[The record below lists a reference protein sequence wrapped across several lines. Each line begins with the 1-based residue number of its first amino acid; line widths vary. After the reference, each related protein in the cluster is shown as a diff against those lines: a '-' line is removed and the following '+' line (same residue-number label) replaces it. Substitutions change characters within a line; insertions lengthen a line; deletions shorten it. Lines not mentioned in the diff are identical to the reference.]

1 MDKAVP
7 RYEQTPFYFG
17 VSPKR
22 LYGFHHPPQVSRAK
36 SSAVVICA
44 PIGQEYIQSHRVLYQ
59 LAVLL
64 SRAGFHVLRFDY
76 FGCGDS
82 EGDFD
87 QGTLVQ
93 WTRDIHAA
101 IDEIRNRSKL
111 TRVSLIG
118 LRIGATLALR
128 AALDSPHV
136 DSIILWQP
144 VADGRLYLEELVKFH
159 KSDYC
164 EEESRKKKLLDPSAM
179 GTPNEILGFPM
190 TSELR
195 RELEAINLDALKLRP
210 DIKVLLFCNNETGLV
225 NGLSPF
231 LENHPHANYHVID
244 DQIEVWKEL
253 YRKLTPFCSLQ
264 YISKWMDTVQSC
276 RNML

>member
-1 MDKAVP
+1 MDNATP
-7 RYEQTPFYFG
+7 MYEAAPFYFG

-22 LYGFHHPPQVSRAK
+22 LYGFHHPPQVSRGK

-44 PIGQEYIQSHRVLYQ
+44 PIGQEYIQSHRVMYQ

-87 QGTLVQ
+87 QGSLVQ
-93 WTRDIHAA
+93 WTKDIHTAV
-101 IDEIRNRSKL
+101 DEIRNRSKL

-128 AALDSPHV
+128 ATIDSPHV
-136 DSIILWQP
+136 DSIIVWQP
-144 VADGRLYLEELVKFH
+144 ISDGRLYLEELAEIQQ
-159 KSDYC
+159 SDYKRM
-164 EEESRKKKLLDPSAM
+164 EFQKNKTRDPSVM
-179 GTPNEILGFPM
+179 ETPNEILGFPM

-195 RELEAINLDALKLRP
+195 RELEMISLDGLKLRP
-210 DIKVLLFCNNETGLV
+210 DIKVLVFCNNGRSKSV
-225 NGLSPF
+225 GDLSRF
-231 LENHPHANYHVID
+231 LEDHPHADFHVIA
-244 DQIEVWKEL
+244 DQIEVWREL
-253 YRKLTPFCSLQ
+253 YR
-264 YISKWMDTVQSC
+264 
-276 RNML
+276 